1 MTLYSRST
9 TNYGKHQTLLHLM
22 EIQFSFRFY
31 CPQDL
36 QCFSSNENTSS
47 DKCEIFKPIICH
59 TLPPINHWFISLF
72 VTTVSFINT
81 FCPSCANTDASSLF
95 PLSSAQIHNSPAALA
110 RCCGCDC
117 YEHVMDCNLPQLH
130 KVTIPPGLLRSR
142 DKCVLQDFWIEDV
155 RHWIPPRVSFII
167 LKWLTM
173 LVV

>member
-1 MTLYSRST
+1 M
-9 TNYGKHQTLLHLM
+9 
-22 EIQFSFRFY
+22 
-31 CPQDL
+31 
-36 QCFSSNENTSS
+36 ENTKHCCTSWKYNS
-47 DKCEIFKPIICH
+47 PFAFIVNRTCNVSQAIKTPRLTRHEIFKLIICH

-95 PLSSAQIHNSPAALA
+95 PLSSAQIHNSPAAFA

-117 YEHVMDCNLPQLH
+117 HEDVMDCNLPQLH

-142 DKCVLQDFWIEDV
+142 DKCVLHDFWIEDV
-155 RHWIPPRVSFII
+155 RHWIPPQVSFIT